1 MPDDKKTQ
9 TKDGSMS
16 KLKDLN
22 KIIKTLEEK
31 TDILVKTMK
40 ELREKV
46 ETAKKINTKNLK
58 KVKELELNRNIDKK
72 IKYFKDDEQQI
83 HYKINQVKLQKKL
96 ILENINKA
104 V

>member
-1 MPDDKKTQ
+1 MPDDKKTE

-16 KLKDLN
+16 KLKELN

-46 ETAKKINTKNLK
+46 ETTKRINTKNLK

-72 IKYFKDDEQQI
+72 IKYFKDDEQQV
-83 HYKINQVKLQKKL
+83 HYKINQLKLQKKL
-96 ILENINKA
+96 VLENINTA

>member
-1 MPDDKKTQ
+1 
-9 TKDGSMS
+9 MS

-22 KIIKTLEEK
+22 KIIKTLERK
-31 TDILVKTMK
+31 TEILVNTMK

-46 ETAKKINTKNLK
+46 EMAKKINTKNLK

-83 HYKINQVKLQKKL
+83 HYKISKIKQEKKV
-96 ILENINKA
+96 ILENINTA

>member
-9 TKDGSMS
+9 IKDDSMS
-16 KLKDLN
+16 KLKELN
-22 KIIKTLEEK
+22 KIIKILEEK
-31 TDILVKTMK
+31 TEILVNTKK
-40 ELREKV
+40 ELRLKV
-46 ETAKKINTKNLK
+46 DTAKKINTKNLK

>member
-72 IKYFKDDEQQI
+72 IK
-83 HYKINQVKLQKKL
+83 
-96 ILENINKA
+96 
-104 V
+104 